1 MKKFKNLIFAALAI
15 VTLSMSSCLHIVEEL
30 TFRKNGKGSYKMSL
44 DMGEMKSMMEMFK
57 NMAPDSA
64 QTETPESPMGG
75 ADMSGGMSQM
85 GKEISGVAASLKGL
99 NGIANVVEINDT
111 TNLLFGYS
119 FDFDNV
125 KALNEALKIINKE
138 KYQSKSEEF
147 FKFSGKS
154 FERTSAGDM
163 GEEMKKALSQGGEG
177 EDGGGDMEMMKNFFS
192 DMSYKQIY
200 HFPDQ
205 EIKKNNNELG
215 QISEDKHSLTVTL
228 KPFDEDMQK
237 KKMTIA
243 TALKLK

>member
-1 MKKFKNLIFAALAI
+1 
-15 VTLSMSSCLHIVEEL
+15 
-30 TFRKNGKGSYKMSL
+30 
-44 DMGEMKSMMEMFK
+44 MMDMFK
-57 NMAPDSA
+57 NMAPDST
-64 QTETPESPMGG
+64 QSEGPESPMGG
-75 ADMSGGMSQM
+75 ADMGGGMSQM
-85 GKEISGVAASLKGL
+85 GKEISGVAGSLKSVKGL
-99 NGIANVVEINDT
+99 ANVMEINDT
-111 TNLLFGYS
+111 TNLVFGYS
-119 FDFDNV
+119 FDFDDV

-147 FKFSGKS
+147 FKYNGKS

-177 EDGGGDMEMMKNFFS
+177 EEGMGDMDMMKNFFS

-205 EIKKNNNELG
+205 EIKKNSNELG
-215 QISEDKHSLTVTL
+215 EISEDKHSVTVTL
-228 KPFDEDMQK
+228 KPFDEEMQK